1 MTTTMTP
8 EKAQDLVNRDKTKRE
23 KAVEAQR
30 RYRER
35 LKQGSNKISSVK
47 YDDYKKAQTEY
58 MREYRKNKKL
68 ELIEAYAKANPKT
81 ETPAKVEKKKQEVKD
96 KVNLAELRR
105 MSRETKQVDLSI
117 KTAEPIAK
125 PEIKKRVTPLWMKN
139 LPPNATE
146 AEKVKAR
153 GYSVKDRDILIKKI
167 LVVFDKVLKKEATKD
182 AKRVL
187 KNILTGYDIK
197 DDIKVVKRDMPFLSD
212 NNLIA
217 FVNKVQDYYPKAT
230 SFKAMITP
238 FVNVL
243 ARLPSYDKEYQQL
256 TVIAKEAAKQYAD
269 ERDENIVKEEDTGKI
284 FSFAPE
290 DVKYH
295 IDNFLTSKRDKAM
308 AACYGLQPPRR
319 LDFRFMRVTDNDP
332 SMLNNI
338 NYNYL
343 VIKNGEPSK
352 FVYNNYKTYKTYGK
366 QVIDVDE
373 DIIPYLTDYLKEAK
387 LIPVVND
394 KKYLFGS
401 NNNTQENSN
410 FGTKLRDV
418 FYMMYGEDISSR
430 WIRASAATYIN
441 NIKPKPSLARR
452 KEFATMMAHS
462 RGLNEQYEKI
472 VIGDDDGDA
481 GKKTKAKNEITPK
494 DFKVSDE
501 EVDEM
506 TKDIKIEKP
515 AKKNLRNR
523 KR

>member
-1 MTTTMTP
+1 MTQ

-30 RYRER
+30 RYRQR
-35 LKQGSNKISSVK
+35 LKEGSNTTSSLS
-47 YDDYKKAQTEY
+47 YDNYKKSQTDY
-58 MREYRKNKKL
+58 MRKYRQNKKI

-81 ETPAKVEKKKQEVKD
+81 ETNKAVQKKIAAVKD
-96 KVNLAELRR
+96 KVSLSELRSS
-105 MSRETKQVDLSI
+105 SRQTKQVDLSI
-117 KTAEPIAK
+117 KTAIPKEK
-125 PEIKKRVTPLWMKN
+125 PTITKRVIPLWMRS
-139 LPPNATE
+139 LPPNPTE
-146 AEKVKAR
+146 ADKVKAR
-153 GYSVKDRDILIKKI
+153 GYSVKDRDMLLKKI
-167 LVVFDKVLKKEATKD
+167 YVVFDKVLKKEPTKD

-217 FVNKVQDYYPKAT
+217 FVNKVQGYYPKVT

-256 TVIAKEAAKQYAD
+256 TQIAKDAAKEYAE
-269 ERDENIVKEEDTGKI
+269 ERDDNAVKKEDVGKI
-284 FSFAPE
+284 FNFEPS
-290 DVKYH
+290 DVKRH
-295 IDNFLTSKRDKAM
+295 IDNSLSNVRDKAM

-332 SMLNNI
+332 SMLNDI
-338 NYNYL
+338 NFNYV
-343 VIKNGEPSK
+343 VIKNGEPTK

-373 DIIPYLTDYLKEAK
+373 DIIPYLKDYLKEAK

-410 FGTKLRDV
+410 FGSKLRDV
-418 FYMMYGEDISSR
+418 FYRMYGEDITVR

-441 NIKPKPSLARR
+441 NKQPKPSLAVR
-452 KEFATMMAHS
+452 KDFALKMAHS
-462 RGLNEQYEKI
+462 RTINEQYEKI
-472 VIGDDDGDA
+472 IIGADDD
-481 GKKTKAKNEITPK
+481 KETKPEN
-494 DFKVSDE
+494 FKVTDE
-501 EVDEM
+501 EVDKLTENVKV
-506 TKDIKIEKP
+506 T
-515 AKKNLRNR
+515 RSTR
-523 KR
+523 KRK

>member
-1 MTTTMTP
+1 MTS
-8 EKAQDLVNRDKTKRE
+8 EKAQDLINRDKTKKE

-30 RYRER
+30 RYRQS
-35 LKQGSNKISSVK
+35 LKTGSNKTSSVS
-47 YDDYKKAQTEY
+47 YDDYKKSQTEY
-58 MREYRKNKKL
+58 MRTYRQAKKIQ
-68 ELIEAYAKANPKT
+68 LIEAYAKANPET
-81 ETPAKVEKKKQEVKD
+81 ETPAKVEIKKQQVKKKAT
-96 KVNLAELRR
+96 LAEMRR
-105 MSRETKQVDLSI
+105 SDRETKQVDLSI
-117 KTAEPIAK
+117 QSAPPISK

-139 LPPNATE
+139 LPPGATE

-153 GYSVKDRDILIKKI
+153 GYSVKDRDMNLKKI
-167 LVVFDKVLKKEATKD
+167 YVVFDKVLKKEPTKD
-182 AKRVL
+182 VKRVL

-197 DDIKVVKRDMPFLSD
+197 TDIKVIKRDMPFLSD

-243 ARLPSYDKEYQQL
+243 SRLPSYDKEYQQL
-256 TVIAKEAAKQYAD
+256 TVIAIQASKDYAD
-269 ERDENIVKEEDTGKI
+269 ERDENMVKEEDNGKI
-284 FSFAPE
+284 FSFKPE

-308 AACYGLQPPRR
+308 AACHGLQPPRR
-319 LDFRFMRVTDNDP
+319 LDFRFMKVTENDP

-343 VIKNGEPSK
+343 VIKNGEPTK

-373 DIIPYLTDYLKEAK
+373 DIVPYLTDYLKAEK
-387 LIPVVND
+387 LTPVVND

-418 FYMMYGEDISSR
+418 FYMMYGDDISSR

-441 NIKPKPSLARR
+441 NLKPKPSLAVR
-452 KEFATMMAHS
+452 KEFANKMAHS
-462 RGLNEQYEKI
+462 RALNEQYEKI
-472 VIGDDDGDA
+472 IIGDDDGD
-481 GKKTKAKNEITPK
+481 GVKPRRVKEEITPK

-501 EVDEM
+501 EVDKM
-506 TKDIKIEKP
+506 TENIEIQKP
-515 AKKNLRNR
+515 VRRSKRN
-523 KR
+523 K